1 MEVFL
6 LYLDDIEDAIFAV
19 ALVAERIRRL
29 LTILVFCG
37 AAVLIQALAIQLAL
51 REPALGAGV
60 AALLTVV
67 VLYRSATASM
77 HTDEQYA

>member
-6 LYLDDIEDAIFAV
+6 LYLDDFEDAIFAV

-29 LTILVFCG
+29 LVMFVFYG
-37 AAVLIQALAIQLAL
+37 AAVLTQALAILLAM
-51 REPALGAGV
+51 RDPALGAGV
-60 AALLTVV
+60 AALLTVF